1 MKKAISILFICFVT
15 GLSAQQEKDSGPNS
29 KQNDNQ
35 ILKSIEQALNEID
48 STLSSV
54 ALKIDN
60 KIADTTNF
68 VKLRKSLDRI
78 NQNFLLTTQKIDK
91 KLTEILPEFD
101 DNGRKK

>member
-1 MKKAISILFICFVT
+1 MKKTVSLLFICFAAS
-15 GLSAQQEKDSGPNS
+15 LSAQQEKTSGPNA